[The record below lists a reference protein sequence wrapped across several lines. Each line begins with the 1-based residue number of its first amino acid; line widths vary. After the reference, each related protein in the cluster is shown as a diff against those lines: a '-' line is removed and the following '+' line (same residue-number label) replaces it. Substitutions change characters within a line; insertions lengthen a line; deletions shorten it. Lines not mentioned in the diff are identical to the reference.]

1 MKETET
7 LLHAYIDESGNT
19 GFNLF
24 DPAQPF
30 FQNAA
35 MSSHVDFDEVFESRV
50 HWMAD
55 RLGVAYLHG
64 NELGVEGVEQIAGS
78 IAELIEFSQVRFY
91 FAAVNKRDV
100 AAIKFYDAI
109 FDPGENPAAPTL
121 SYGIRVLKFV
131 LLFKFLSL
139 LYEEDIRLFWDSM
152 TSTPSVEAEGNAT
165 LAIENA
171 LRRVDLLPDSRSRQ
185 LVRDTLSWARDNI
198 GTFSIWTP
206 SKKLRYGHLPNL
218 FTFPALVASISETAK
233 RWDSRTEKIIH
244 DQQSQFGQ
252 TLREWH
258 ALYEMA
264 EPERIFNF
272 GDTPIKFGDIRESKF
287 EIRDSKTSAGL
298 QVVDIV
304 LWTFARIVSGKPLGP
319 MSRELFNLC
328 FSPDDF
334 YLMSLRTIEAEVEDK
349 LSAARTHT
357 LTEDQLL
364 DGMALVDEFEERRLD
379 RLDGLRRGS

>member
-1 MKETET
+1 M
-7 LLHAYIDESGNT
+7 HAYIDESGNT

-35 MSSHVDFDEVFESRV
+35 MSSHVDFDEVFQSRV
-50 HWMAD
+50 HRMAN

-64 NELGVEGVEQIAGS
+64 NELGVDGVEQIAGS
-78 IAELIEFSQVRFY
+78 IAELLKFSQVRFY

-121 SYGIRVLKFV
+121 SYGRRGLRFI
-131 LLFKFLSL
+131 LLFKFLYL
-139 LYEEDIRLFWDSM
+139 LDEEDIRLFWDSM
-152 TSTPSVEAEGNAT
+152 TSNPSVEAEGNAT
-165 LAIENA
+165 LAIQNA
-171 LRRVDLLPDSRSRQ
+171 LHRVDLLPDSRSRQ
-185 LVRDTLSWARDNI
+185 LVGDTLSWARENI
-198 GTFSIWTP
+198 GTFSVWTP

-233 RWDSRTEKIIH
+233 RWDRRTEKIIH

-258 ALYEMA
+258 ALYERA

-287 EIRDSKTSAGL
+287 EIRNSKTSAGL

-304 LWTFARIVSGKPLGP
+304 LWTFARAVSGKSLGP
-319 MSRELFNLC
+319 MSRELFNFC

-334 YLMSLRTIEAEVEDK
+334 YLMSLSTIEAEAKDTLV
-349 LSAARTHT
+349 AARTHT
-357 LTEDQLL
+357 FTEDQLL
-364 DGMALVDEFEERRLD
+364 DGMAIVDEFEERRLD
-379 RLDGLRRGS
+379 RLRRGVGTD